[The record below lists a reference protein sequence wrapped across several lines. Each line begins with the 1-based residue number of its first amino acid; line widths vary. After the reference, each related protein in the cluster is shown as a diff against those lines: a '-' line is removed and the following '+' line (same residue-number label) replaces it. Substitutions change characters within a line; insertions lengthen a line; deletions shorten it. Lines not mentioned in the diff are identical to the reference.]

1 MRDNNWVK
9 IYDVSLPIKN
19 DMLVWPG
26 DPPVS
31 IEQKTSVVKHGVRLS
46 MFSFSSHTGTHVD
59 APNHFV
65 KNGTGVDKITLKKLF
80 GECIVVDLTK
90 IDHQEILP
98 SDLKGAK
105 VKKGTRILFKTG
117 NYKYLHGSKFPDSYV
132 SLSLEAAEYLSKK
145 EVYLVGIDFLGIE
158 KRKNRSHPVHKTLLK
173 NGIVNVEGLDLSNVP
188 AGKYTIICMPLKVV
202 DADGSPS
209 RVLLIKE

>member
-1 MRDNNWVK
+1 LRDNKDVK

-26 DPPVS
+26 DPRVY
-31 IEQKTSVVKHGVRLS
+31 IKQKTSVAKDGVRLS

-59 APNHFV
+59 APSHFL
-65 KNGTGVDKITLKKLF
+65 KNGIGVDKIPPEKLF

-98 SDLKGAK
+98 SDIKSVR
-105 VKKGTRILFKTG
+105 VKKGARILFKTG
-117 NYKYLHGSKFPDSYV
+117 NYKYLHGSKFPNSYV
-132 SLSLEAAEYLSKK
+132 SLSLKGAEYLAKK

-158 KRKNRSHPVHKTLLK
+158 KRKNPGHPVHKTLLN

-188 AGKYTIICMPLKVV
+188 AGKYTIVCMPLKVV

-209 RVLLIKE
+209 RVFLIKE

>member
-1 MRDNNWVK
+1 MK

-26 DPPVS
+26 DPQVS
-31 IEQKTSVVKHGVRLS
+31 IEQKTSVAKHGVRLS

-65 KNGTGVDKITLKKLF
+65 KNGIGVDKIPPEKLF
-80 GECIVVDLTK
+80 GECEVIDLTK
-90 IDHQEILP
+90 IDHQEIIP
-98 SDLKGAK
+98 SDLKNAEA
-105 VKKGTRILFKTG
+105 KKGSRILFKTG
-117 NYKYLHGSKFPDSYV
+117 NYEYLHGSKFPDNYV
-132 SLSLEAAEYLSKK
+132 SLSLSAAEYLAKIKVS
-145 EVYLVGIDFLGIE
+145 LVGIDFLGIE

-173 NGIVNVEGLDLSNVP
+173 NGIVNVEGLDLSNVS

-209 RVLLIKE
+209 RVFLIKE

>member
-1 MRDNNWVK
+1 MK

-26 DPPVS
+26 DQSVS
-31 IEQKTSVVKHGVRLS
+31 IKQKTSVANDGVKLS

-65 KNGTGVDKITLKKLF
+65 KNGIGVDKIPPEKLF
-80 GECIVVDLTK
+80 GECVVLDLTK

-98 SDLKGAK
+98 SDLKSTE
-105 VKKGTRILFKTG
+105 VKKGARILFKTG
-117 NYKYLHGSKFPDSYV
+117 NYKYLRGSKFPDSYI
-132 SLSLEAAEYLSKK
+132 SLSLKAAEYLASK

-158 KRKNRSHPVHKTLLK
+158 KQKNPGHPVHKTLVK
-173 NGIVNVEGLDLSNVP
+173 NGIVNVEGLELSNVP
-188 AGKYTIICMPLKVV
+188 AGKYTILCMPLKVV

-209 RVLLIKE
+209 RVFLIKD

>member
-1 MRDNNWVK
+1 MK
-9 IYDVSLPIKN
+9 IYDVSIPIKN

-26 DPPVS
+26 DPLVC
-31 IEQKTSVVKHGVRLS
+31 IEQKTSVAKHGVGLS

-59 APNHFV
+59 APNHFL
-65 KNGTGVDKITLKKLF
+65 KNAIGVDKIPLNKLF
-80 GECIVVDLTK
+80 GECEVLDLTK

-98 SDLKGAK
+98 SDIKNAV

-132 SLSLEAAEYLSKK
+132 SLSLSAAEYLAKK
-145 EVYLVGIDFLGIE
+145 EVNLVGIDFLGIE
-158 KRKNRSHPVHKTLLK
+158 KRKNPGHPVHKTLLK

-188 AGKYTIICMPLKVV
+188 PGKYTIICMPLKVV
-202 DADGSPS
+202 DADGSPA

>member
-1 MRDNNWVK
+1 MK
-9 IYDVSLPIKN
+9 IYDVSVPIKN

-31 IEQKTSVVKHGVRLS
+31 IEQISSVAKHGVGES

-65 KNGTGVDKITLKKLF
+65 KNGIGVDKIPPKKLF
-80 GECIVVDLTK
+80 GECEVLDLTK

-98 SDLKGAK
+98 SDIKNSS
-105 VKKGTRILFKTG
+105 VKKGARILFKTG
-117 NYKYLHGSKFPDSYV
+117 NYRYLRGLEFPDSYV
-132 SLSLEAAEYLSKK
+132 SLSLSAAEYLAKI

-209 RVLLIKE
+209 RVFLIKE